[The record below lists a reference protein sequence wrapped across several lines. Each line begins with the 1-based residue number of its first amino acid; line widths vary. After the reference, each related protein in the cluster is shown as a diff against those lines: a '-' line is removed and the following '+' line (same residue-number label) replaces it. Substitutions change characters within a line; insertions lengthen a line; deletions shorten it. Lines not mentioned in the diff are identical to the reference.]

1 MERLFLFFSFF
12 YTFPGPGASVGK
24 AGGTVPHQVGPRPPA
39 PAEEPEAG
47 LAGAGVTHPGGRGR
61 AGGGALSAEH
71 TSSRWLGDG
80 EAWIAE
86 HKQVRGQIRPLP
98 GAAREAAGEETE
110 GGRQAAQRASRPTRV
125 AGGDPRSRSRHPTVE

>member
-1 MERLFLFFSFF
+1 M
-12 YTFPGPGASVGK
+12 GK
-24 AGGTVPHQVGPRPPA
+24 AGGTVTHQVGPRPPA

-61 AGGGALSAEH
+61 AGGGALSGER

-86 HKQVRGQIRPLP
+86 QEQARGQIRPLP
-98 GAAREAAGEETE
+98 GAA
-110 GGRQAAQRASRPTRV
+110 
-125 AGGDPRSRSRHPTVE
+125 